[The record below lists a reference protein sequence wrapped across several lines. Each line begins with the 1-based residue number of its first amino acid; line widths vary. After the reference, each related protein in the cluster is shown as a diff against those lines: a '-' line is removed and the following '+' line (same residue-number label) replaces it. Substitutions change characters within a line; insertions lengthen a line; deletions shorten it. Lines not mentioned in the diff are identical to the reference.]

1 MRVHELA
8 KELGVSSREMIQ
20 RLDRAGFPVKNH
32 FNKVDERALAAVRK
46 ASKPETKAPASG
58 KDAPPSPVQK
68 TLPKEPAL
76 PSDRL
81 KSPEKTRPAV
91 PPDRPRDTAPQRR
104 PPAAGIPRTERASA
118 PTPAPAGPTQPVA
131 PAPPS
136 GKRPAEPKE
145 IRIKGPILV
154 KDLAQK
160 MGMRPNRLI
169 ADLMA
174 MNVLAS
180 INEKLDAAVAQ
191 KIAVKRGFAI
201 AKGKRSAEHHVAPVH
216 KADLVDD
223 DEPADRPEDLRPRP
237 PLVTFLGHV
246 DHGKTSILDRIRST
260 TVATGEHGGI
270 TQHIGASTV
279 TVNGKMISFLDT
291 PGHAAFTEMRARGAD
306 LTDIAVLIIAA
317 DDGIMPQ
324 TQEAIRHAQAAK
336 VTMMVAINKI
346 DLPAANVD
354 RVKQQL
360 AALGLHPEDWGG
372 EIICC
377 PVSAQTGEGIDGL
390 LEMILLQAEM
400 LELKANPKRRAN
412 GYVVE
417 AQLESGMGPTA
428 TLLIKNGTLR
438 LGDAVVCGRD
448 WGRIKAL
455 LDDRGDKVRSAGPSM
470 PVKCMGL
477 SGVPDAGARFWV
489 CKSDKIARARA
500 EEQRIRDE
508 DEKRSASGPRRGA
521 SLDDLYQMMGQQDK
535 IELRLILKADV
546 QGSLA
551 AIAKTLN
558 EIQSEKVETHVILSA
573 VGNVTANDV
582 LLAGAS
588 QAVIF
593 GFNVGMETGV
603 SQMAKRE
610 GVEIRMHRIIYELAD
625 EVRDAMSGMLAPEQ
639 RERIVGHAMIKQV
652 FTLSRGGRV
661 AGCMVIDGQINN
673 RCKVRIK
680 RGDEVLNENLAIVSL
695 KRFQTDVAEVRSSQE
710 CGVRLER
717 NPEFQENDVL
727 EFYQVDVVQQ
737 TL

>member
-8 KELGVSSREMIQ
+8 KELNVSSRELMQ
-20 RLDRAGFPVKNH
+20 RLERAGFPVKNH
-32 FNKVDERALAAVRK
+32 LNKLNEQAIAAMR
-46 ASKPETKAPASG
+46 G
-58 KDAPPSPVQK
+58 
-68 TLPKEPAL
+68 
-76 PSDRL
+76 
-81 KSPEKTRPAV
+81 SPEKRPEAAAPKKPV
-91 PPDRPRDTAPQRR
+91 PASTQTIPREPPRSPAKPERTPKAGPGGR
-104 PPAAGIPRTERASA
+104 PPAAKKTRPHT
-118 PTPAPAGPTQPVA
+118 A
-131 PAPPS
+131 PAPSRPAAKPVRPAVAAPS
-136 GKRPAEPKE
+136 AKRPAEPKE
-145 IRIKGPILV
+145 ISIKGPILV

-180 INEKLDAAVAQ
+180 INEKLDVAVAQ
-191 KIAVKRGFAI
+191 KIVVKHGFQV
-201 AKGKRSAEHHVAPVH
+201 AKAKRSAEHHVTPARKPE
-216 KADLVDD
+216 LIED
-223 DEPADRPEDLRPRP
+223 DEPADRPQDLKIRP

-246 DHGKTSILDRIRST
+246 DHGKTSILDRIRASS
-260 TVATGEHGGI
+260 VASGEHGGI

-279 TVNGKMISFLDT
+279 TVDGKTISFLDT

-324 TQEAIRHAQAAK
+324 TEEAIRHAQAAK
-336 VTMMVAINKI
+336 VSIMVAINKI

-360 AALGLHPEDWGG
+360 AAVGLHPEDWGG

-377 PVSAQTGEGIDGL
+377 PVSAQTGEGIDDL
-390 LEMILLQAEM
+390 LEMILLQAEIM
-400 LELKANPKRRAN
+400 ELKANPKRRAT

-417 AQLESGMGPTA
+417 SQLESGMGPTA
-428 TLLIKNGTLR
+428 TLLVQNGTLR
-438 LGDAVVCGRD
+438 LGDAVVCGPN

-455 LDDRGDKVRSAGPSM
+455 IDDHGSKVRSAGPSM

-477 SGVPDAGARFWV
+477 SGVPDAGARFRV
-489 CKSDKIARARA
+489 CASDKVARARA
-500 EEQRIRDE
+500 ESQRLD
-508 DEKRSASGPRRGA
+508 DQTEKRSASAPRRA
-521 SLDDLYQMMGQQDK
+521 SLDDLYQLMGQQDK

-558 EIQSEKVETHVILSA
+558 EIPSEKVDTNIILSA

-582 LLAGAS
+582 LLASAS
-588 QAVIF
+588 QAVII
-593 GFNVGMETGV
+593 GFNVGMENGV

-610 GVEIRMHRIIYELAD
+610 GVEIRMHRIIYQLAD
-625 EVRDAMSGMLAPEQ
+625 QVRDAMAGMLAPEQ
-639 RERIVGHAMIKQV
+639 RERIVGHALIKQV

-661 AGCMVIDGQINN
+661 AGCMVTDGQINN

-680 RGDEVLNENLAIVSL
+680 RGDEVLNENLAVVSL
-695 KRFQTDVAEVRSSQE
+695 KRFQADVNEVQQSQE

-727 EFYQVDVVQQ
+727 EFYQVDVVKQ